1 MPFTGHQT
9 FTMAAHKQH
18 DGESC
23 SASLSCEEA
32 QSREIKRLR
41 QDILDE
47 SKAIKFRQQIT
58 RQVGIPIAILFSK
71 LNAINSLQII
81 NR

>member
-1 MPFTGHQT
+1 MPLTGHQT
-9 FTMAAHKQH
+9 FTMAAHNQH
-18 DGESC
+18 EGELHPS
-23 SASLSCEEA
+23 SLSCKEA
-32 QSREIKRLR
+32 QLRKIKRLR

-47 SKAIKFRQQIT
+47 SNAMKFRQQVT
-58 RQVGIPIAILFSK
+58 KMVGIPIVKLFAK

>member
-1 MPFTGHQT
+1 M
-9 FTMAAHKQH
+9 
-18 DGESC
+18 
-23 SASLSCEEA
+23 SCEEA

-47 SKAIKFRQQIT
+47 SNAMKFRQQVT
-58 RQVGIPIAILFSK
+58 EKVGIPIVILFAK

-81 NR
+81 NRWF

>member
-1 MPFTGHQT
+1 LTGHQT
-9 FTMAAHKQH
+9 FTMAAHHEH
-18 DGESC
+18 DGDSR

-47 SKAIKFRQQIT
+47 SNAMKFRQQIT
-58 RQVGIPIAILFSK
+58 AQVGIPIVIMFSK